1 MSTENAQLITRFY
14 QAFQRLDAEEM
25 ARCYAP
31 DVRFSDPA
39 FGELNGEDA
48 RDMWRMLTSRA
59 KKFSLTFSDVQGD
72 ATGGSA
78 KWVATYLFTQTGRTV
93 VNRIDASFVIR
104 DGLIVEHRDHFD
116 MWRWAA
122 QALGFQ
128 GMLIGWTP
136 LLKNTVRK
144 QARGGLRQF
153 QAARASDGQHGE
165 AAHG

>member
-1 MSTENAQLITRFY
+1 MSAENAQLITRFY

-39 FGELNGEDA
+39 FGQLSGDDA

-59 KKFSLTFSDVQGD
+59 KKFSLTFSDVQAD

-104 DGLIVEHRDHFD
+104 GGLIVEHRDHFD

-144 QARGGLRQF
+144 QARNGLRQF
-153 QAARASDGQHGE
+153 QAARASDGQHGGE
-165 AAHG
+165 ARG

>member
-1 MSTENAQLITRFY
+1 MSTENAQLISRFY

-31 DVRFSDPA
+31 DVCFSDPA
-39 FGELNGEDA
+39 FGELNGDDA

-59 KKFSLTFSDVQGD
+59 KKFSLTFSDVQAD

-104 DGLIVEHRDHFD
+104 DGLIVEHRDRFD

-153 QAARASDGQHGE
+153 QAARASDGQHGG
-165 AAHG
+165 AARG

>member
-14 QAFQRLDAEEM
+14 EAFQHLDAEEM

-39 FGELNGEDA
+39 FGELNGDEA

-59 KKFSLTFSDVQGD
+59 KKFSLTFSDVQAD
-72 ATGGSA
+72 ASGGSA
-78 KWVATYLFTQTGRTV
+78 NWVATYLFAQTGRTV
-93 VNRIDASFVIR
+93 INRIHASFIIR

-122 QALGFQ
+122 QALG
-128 GMLIGWTP
+128 GKGVLLGWTP
-136 LLKNTVRK
+136 LLKNTVRR
-144 QARGGLRQF
+144 QARSGLRQF
-153 QAARASDGQHGE
+153 QAARASDGQHGVE
-165 AAHG
+165 ARG

>member
-1 MSTENAQLITRFY
+1 MSAENAQLITRFY

-31 DVRFSDPA
+31 HVRFSDPA
-39 FGELNGEDA
+39 FGQLSGDDA

-59 KKFSLTFSDVQGD
+59 KQFSLTFSDVQAD

-144 QARGGLRQF
+144 QARNGLRQF
-153 QAARASDGQHGE
+153 QAARASDGQHGGE
-165 AAHG
+165 ARG